1 MVHLVYSRM
10 ESLVFFQTFK
20 PIDDI
25 CVVCPTT
32 IVTPTSLCMHS
43 QKLSTNIFHYV
54 IIKKYI
60 FKIILFDYKLNN
72 ILNKQSLLFQTL
84 SSNGYLNNFLIPKF
98 LSQNLMIIFNN
109 KYKIF
114 DVDWM
119 RCCCQMTS
127 AYSSP
132 LIQLPIYRDFSLE
145 AQVLSQTPT
154 FQKNFLYLLQWQSF
168 KNNEKC
174 FLFHFKNSFCSHD
187 I

>member
-1 MVHLVYSRM
+1 MVLPNFCFLLKLLEFPQVHASNLEFHWIKILSMVHLVYSRM

-98 LSQNLMIIFNN
+98 LS
-109 KYKIF
+109 
-114 DVDWM
+114 
-119 RCCCQMTS
+119 
-127 AYSSP
+127 
-132 LIQLPIYRDFSLE
+132 
-145 AQVLSQTPT
+145 
-154 FQKNFLYLLQWQSF
+154 
-168 KNNEKC
+168 
-174 FLFHFKNSFCSHD
+174 
-187 I
+187 